1 MPEENQN
8 IGVWQTQEPEMSS
21 LRAETNA
28 FNDFKKN
35 LRDKV
40 NMQTNLRR
48 AKEWQTLYEN
58 SLTASEPQLCSQ
70 YDRACKTN
78 EMARWVRKFWES
90 IGYDWSNVDD
100 IQLLNDYSAE
110 VPEAWRIMLDYITN
124 ETEDDPMPYYIK
136 LGFEKPTE
144 EDEAKSWIERTL
156 SNFRWSFDKAWQ
168 WLRTIW
174 NDSNFEWKYG
184 AIQDYAYDVYWRKHP
199 FSGITEEEWKN
210 VERDLRIDPSL
221 LDKYKDPETWIKDII
236 MWGTISAINAT
247 PWGLLTNLWV
257 SWAVATEPWETV
269 FGGVWQG
276 AWWIGRQW
284 NRLPWFKQYRDSL
297 ATEEDKAEWDQ
308 YVWGMLI
315 ALITRKW
322 IKTYKELKSS
332 VDSWGGGWTRFDD
345 FTKKKQLKLR
355 EQWEKLWGDIWQ
367 WWIEERW
374 KVFKTLWDTDIEW
387 VKTYEQLTEQVKKTW
402 EKYLE
407 NKKKL
412 LKKNTNKYW
421 EKDLRLP
428 KEVDTV
434 DWTKPVE
441 EVPVMK
447 WLEAMLDKAIKEK
460 SQAKIAKINAYLD
473 KIERGELTHADLEQ
487 LAADFWQEFK
497 AWTFTEDGSIKNV
510 PSAKVAAD
518 IRDDIKA
525 VSRKLADE
533 SGVEGLSSKALE
545 EMDADYE
552 WYKTTKWLIENMAEK
567 VNSTRQKLI
576 KRNLLQKVTW
586 TIGTI
591 LRTTWVD
598 KLLRQIFG
606 TAEKSEYSANPVE
619 LEKMLPKWLDKIDR
633 ISKKLDANASDAEI
647 LQEFEVSPEWRV
659 WITSVNGFE
668 RVPSDTIFEK
678 AQRAWD
684 KWNVKVANDLYKK
697 AVDEW
702 AKYLKEQFWDEITV
716 EKWVWRYGGS
726 NEPTL
731 YTVLKDVTPENIQK
745 LADISENVFKQK
757 SFFVAQEILNK
768 GKSVKLWAVDWK
780 PWTSN
785 EVWLTIKLKKPL
797 ENMKD
802 FDKIMKQAG
811 FNPEYEWATILP
823 DWMWLEIYNL
833 SAFNWDYMW
842 MIRKMTNLLNN
853 KLLQKYGIESWKRW
867 YYQIQH
873 YGLEWE
879 ASALYDAIK

>member
-144 EDEAKSWIERTL
+144 EDEAKSWIERSL

-236 MWGTISAINAT
+236 MWGTVSAINAT
-247 PWGLLTNLWV
+247 PWGLLANLWV
-257 SWAVATEPWETV
+257 SWVAATEPWETV
-269 FGGVWQG
+269 FGGIWQG

-308 YVWGMLI
+308 YVWQMLI
-315 ALITRKW
+315 AMITRKW

-367 WWIEERW
+367 WGIEERW
-374 KVFKTLWDTDIEW
+374 KVFKTLWDTDIEG

-407 NKKKL
+407 QKKEL

-473 KIERGELTHADLEQ
+473 KIERWELTHADLEQ

-533 SGVEGLSSKALE
+533 SGIEGLSSKALE
-545 EMDADYE
+545 ELDADYE

-576 KRNLLQKVTW
+576 KRNLLQKITW
-586 TIGTI
+586 TVGTI

-647 LQEFEVSPEWRV
+647 LQELELSPEGRV
-659 WITSVNGFE
+659 WITSVNGYE
-668 RVPSDTIFEK
+668 RVPSDTIFDK

-768 GKSVKLWAVDWK
+768 GKSVKLWAVEWK

-785 EVWLTIKLKKPL
+785 EVWITIKLKKPL

-853 KLLQKYGIESWKRW
+853 KLLQKYGIVSWKRW

-879 ASALYDAIK
+879 AAALYDTIK